1 MSLKTGSCLCGDV
14 RFELRGTL
22 DGVIACHCGQCRKQ
36 TGHHWASTHTA
47 DADLHFVA
55 DSTLR
60 WYRSSDRAQRG
71 FCSRCGSSLFWKT
84 DGSTV
89 TSVCVGSI
97 DGPTGLQ
104 VAGHIFVADKGDY
117 YSLGDAA
124 ARGEYLKD
132 GY

>member
-1 MSLKTGSCLCGDV
+1 MKTGSCLCGEV
-14 RFELRGTL
+14 RFELRGPL
-22 DGVIACHCGQCRKQ
+22 DGIIACHCTQCRKQ

-60 WYRSSDRAQRG
+60 WYLSSGTARRG
-71 FCSRCGSSLFWKT
+71 FCGRCGSTLFWKT

-89 TSVCVGSI
+89 TSVCAGAI
-97 DGPTGLQ
+97 DGPTGLA

-117 YSLGDAA
+117 YSLDEAEH
-124 ARGEYLKD
+124 RGEYLKD
-132 GY
+132 AY

>member
-1 MSLKTGSCLCGDV
+1 MKTGSCLCGDV
-14 RFELRGTL
+14 RFELRGPL
-22 DGVIACHCGQCRKQ
+22 DGVIACHCTQCRKQ

-89 TSVCVGSI
+89 TSVCAGSI
-97 DGPTGLQ
+97 DGLTGLQ

-117 YSLGDAA
+117 YSLGDATG
-124 ARGEYLKD
+124 RGEYLKD

>member
-1 MSLKTGSCLCGDV
+1 MKTGSCLCGDV
-14 RFELRGTL
+14 RFELRGPL
-22 DGVIACHCGQCRKQ
+22 DGVIACHCTQCRKQ

-47 DADLHFVA
+47 DADLRFVA

-89 TSVCVGSI
+89 TSVCAGSI
-97 DGPTGLQ
+97 DGLTGLQ
-104 VAGHIFVADKGDY
+104 VAGHIFVADQGDY
-117 YSLGDAA
+117 YSLGDATG
-124 ARGEYLKD
+124 RGEYLKD

>member
-1 MSLKTGSCLCGDV
+1 MKTGSCLCGEV
-14 RFELRGTL
+14 RFELRGPL
-22 DGVIACHCGQCRKQ
+22 DGVIACHCTQCCKQ

-60 WYRSSDRAQRG
+60 WYRSSGTARRG
-71 FCSRCGSSLFWKT
+71 FCGRCGSTLFWKT

-97 DGPTGLQ
+97 DGPTGLA

-117 YSLGDAA
+117 YSLDEAEH
-124 ARGEYLKD
+124 RGEYLKD
-132 GY
+132 AY